1 MAQYNSLNANLSSSE
16 LNKLKSTIKNKK
28 EVVLILSSI
37 MIENSDNKINF
48 PHELLWTSR
57 QVSNLR

>member
-1 MAQYNSLNANLSSSE
+1 MAQYNSLNANLSSSQ

-28 EVVLILSSI
+28 EVVLILSSV
-37 MIENSDNKINF
+37 MIGNSDNKINF
-48 PHELLWTSR
+48 AHELLWTSR